1 MAPGLFCRHPS
12 PKIASR
18 ILRVLKQ
25 VFSSMTLSL
34 IGRLSQFLG
43 FVYVARCLE
52 AAMGESSRA
61 LVWGQYLHFLLTLGM
76 DVVAVRYLADGSRQL
91 KEVLPALFTGR
102 LILFLFSSLALVLIP
117 WCLDG
122 FSNASGYLWA
132 AGGLNLLA
140 LGMNAQWA
148 FQGLHRMPAFS
159 LIQAGISIASMIAFY
174 LFLRP
179 GSVAGSDLWCMGL
192 AQCLGAGFSWAYLM
206 KNYRIQLFTKVWFP
220 SMVAFWKEG
229 LPNWI
234 FGLIYNTLITFGMLT
249 VRWLTRDQTAF
260 SDHESVMG
268 QLYRF
273 TMAIHFIL
281 GYGGSVIYSRI
292 VVWREES
299 KLFQQKVMRVIGFVL
314 AAGLGASAAIHWLHQ
329 PLYHW
334 LFPAEI
340 YQPGAPFVSW
350 MVMGRFLALAS
361 GVLSWAMFAH
371 RQDWLAVRCAIF
383 PILIAVVLHL
393 WIVPV
398 HGFRGAVVLYLLGEL
413 GLFLCSLIGFYFMT
427 RTLMLEK
434 HEEPLTPRA

>member
-1 MAPGLFCRHPS
+1 
-12 PKIASR
+12 
-18 ILRVLKQ
+18 
-25 VFSSMTLSL
+25 MTLSL
-34 IGRLSQFLG
+34 IGRLSQFVG

-61 LVWGQYLHFLLTLGM
+61 LVWAQYLHFLLTLGM

-91 KEVLPALFTGR
+91 KDVLPALFTGR

-117 WCLDG
+117 WWLDG

-140 LGMNAQWA
+140 LGMNAQCA

-192 AQCLGAGFSWAYLM
+192 AQCLGAGFSWAYLVRH
-206 KNYRIQLFTKVWFP
+206 YRIQLFTKVWLP
-220 SMVAFWKEG
+220 SMLAFLKEG

-249 VRWLTRDQTAF
+249 VGWLTRDQTAF

-281 GYGGSVIYSRI
+281 AFGGSVIHARVVSWRQDLVFFKRRI
-292 VVWREES
+292 IQ
-299 KLFQQKVMRVIGFVL
+299 LNLLIVIG
-314 AAGLGASAAIHWLHQ
+314 GLSSSLFLHWLHQ
-329 PLYHW
+329 PLYQW

-340 YQPGAPFVSW
+340 YQPGGPFVSL

-393 WIVPV
+393 WIVPA

>member
-1 MAPGLFCRHPS
+1 
-12 PKIASR
+12 
-18 ILRVLKQ
+18 
-25 VFSSMTLSL
+25 MTLSL
-34 IGRLSQFLG
+34 IGRLSQFVG

-61 LVWGQYLHFLLTLGM
+61 LVWAQYLHFLLTLGM

-91 KEVLPALFTGR
+91 KDVLPALFTGR

-140 LGMNAQWA
+140 LGMNAQCA

-192 AQCLGAGFSWAYLM
+192 AQCLGAGFSWAYVM
-206 KNYRIQLFTKVWFP
+206 THYRIQLFTKVWFP

-249 VRWLTRDQTAF
+249 VGWLTRDQTAF

-281 GYGGSVIYSRI
+281 AFGGSVIHARVVSWRQDLVFFKRRI
-292 VVWREES
+292 IQ
-299 KLFQQKVMRVIGFVL
+299 LNLLIVIG
-314 AAGLGASAAIHWLHQ
+314 GLSSSLFLHWLHQ

>member
-1 MAPGLFCRHPS
+1 
-12 PKIASR
+12 
-18 ILRVLKQ
+18 
-25 VFSSMTLSL
+25 
-34 IGRLSQFLG
+34 
-43 FVYVARCLE
+43 
-52 AAMGESSRA
+52 
-61 LVWGQYLHFLLTLGM
+61 
-76 DVVAVRYLADGSRQL
+76 
-91 KEVLPALFTGR
+91 
-102 LILFLFSSLALVLIP
+102 
-117 WCLDG
+117 
-122 FSNASGYLWA
+122 
-132 AGGLNLLA
+132 
-140 LGMNAQWA
+140 
-148 FQGLHRMPAFS
+148 
-159 LIQAGISIASMIAFY
+159 
-174 LFLRP
+174 
-179 GSVAGSDLWCMGL
+179 
-192 AQCLGAGFSWAYLM
+192 
-206 KNYRIQLFTKVWFP
+206 
-220 SMVAFWKEG
+220 
-229 LPNWI
+229 
-234 FGLIYNTLITFGMLT
+234 LIYNTLITFGMLT
-249 VRWLTRDQTAF
+249 VGWLTRDQTAF

-281 GYGGSVIYSRI
+281 AFGGSVIHARVVSWRQDLVFFKRRI
-292 VVWREES
+292 IQ
-299 KLFQQKVMRVIGFVL
+299 LNLLIVIG
-314 AAGLGASAAIHWLHQ
+314 GLSSSLFLHWLHQ
-329 PLYHW
+329 PLYQW